1 MKHVT
6 KTAKTLALLL
16 PLAFATP
23 VFAQNVTITNGNGG
37 TVEKNRDCVRENGQ
51 VVCGTSTTATTAN
64 GQTVS
69 KDRQR
74 TTTSEGTT
82 STMTCVGP
90 TGEPGPCSRTVQI
103 TR

>member
-1 MKHVT
+1 MRHVT
-6 KTAKTLALLL
+6 ETTKILAFVL
-16 PLAFATP
+16 PMAFATP
-23 VFAQNVTITNGNGG
+23 MFAQNVTITNGNGG
-37 TVEKNRDCVRENGQ
+37 TVEKNRDCARENGK
-51 VVCGTSTTATTAN
+51 VVCQTATTGTTAK

-69 KDRQR
+69 KNRQR

-82 STMTCVGP
+82 STMNCVGP